1 MSRTKTRSPALE
13 FKSPKLRTFNHRIFE
28 VSFTVPQI
36 AMVPTDSSFKE
47 KLPKYLTKGKGAFL
61 ADFSKEIHNGCT
73 EIPLAM
79 GRFKLPITLIDPA
92 KILAR
97 ALVKAVCP
105 ERLKE

>member
-1 MSRTKTRSPALE
+1 M
-13 FKSPKLRTFNHRIFE
+13 
-28 VSFTVPQI
+28 
-36 AMVPTDSSFKE
+36 
-47 KLPKYLTKGKGAFL
+47 
-61 ADFSKEIHNGCT
+61 GCT

-79 GRFKLPITLIDPA
+79 VRFKLPITLIDPA